1 MTDRETR
8 SATANR
14 WFVLVTG
21 VALLYLEVIWLG
33 GRPIVIGAALTMIGF
48 PGASWLDRVGF
59 KRNGNGKE
67 KDE

>member
-1 MTDRETR
+1 MTNRETR

-14 WFVLVTG
+14 WFVLVAG
-21 VALLYLEVIWLG
+21 VALLYIEVIWLD

-59 KRNGNGKE
+59 KRNGKE